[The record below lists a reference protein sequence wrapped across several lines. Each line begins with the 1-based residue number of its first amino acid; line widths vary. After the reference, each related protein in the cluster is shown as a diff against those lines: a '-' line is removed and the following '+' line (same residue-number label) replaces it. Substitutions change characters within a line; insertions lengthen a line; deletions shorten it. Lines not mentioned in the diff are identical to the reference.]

1 MKNLQDFTVRLI
13 AGANIATIVCMLLI
27 GFSDRIN
34 PVSHPLL
41 ANIGL
46 FFPVFLAINVGF
58 LFFWLI
64 VRKRMAV
71 IPVVGLVLGFV
82 PVRTYTP
89 LNMPEEAP
97 KGSLKV
103 MSYNVFNFSTWT
115 SPDEPCPILDY
126 VEAQRPDIL
135 CMQEFCSDG
144 WKKDCILERLG
155 KLYSHHRI
163 TDPKG
168 GDPIAIFSRFPII
181 RTDTI
186 HYESRANNSAA
197 YHLLTPGGDTTIVVV
212 NHFES
217 TGLSKDDRR
226 RFKAMLKGDMKR
238 KEAESESRNI
248 WRKLAEASAIRAP
261 QADSVAAYVERHEGK
276 SIILTGDF
284 NDSPIS
290 YVHHRLAS
298 VLTDCYVASANGP
311 GISYHYNAFYVR
323 IDNIMCSSHW
333 EPYACRVDNGIKAS
347 DHYPII
353 CSLERKKE

>member
-13 AGANIATIVCMLLI
+13 AGGNIATIVCMLLI

-46 FFPVFLAINVGF
+46 FFPVFLSINVGF

-64 VRKRMAV
+64 VRKRMAI

-115 SPDEPCPILDY
+115 SPDEPCPILDF
-126 VEAQRPDIL
+126 VEKQRPDIL

-144 WKKDCILERLG
+144 WKKDRILERLG
-155 KLYSHHRI
+155 KLYPNSRI

-197 YHLLTPGGDTTIVVV
+197 YHLLIPGGDTTIVVV

-226 RFKAMLKGDMKR
+226 RFKAMLKGDIER

>member
-1 MKNLQDFTVRLI
+1 MTALHVRKSRNSLITASANENLQDFTVRLI

-46 FFPVFLAINVGF
+46 FFPVFLALNVGF

-71 IPVVGLVLGFV
+71 IPVAGLILAFV

-135 CMQEFCSDG
+135 CFQEFSSGG
-144 WKKDCILERLG
+144 WKKERVMERLG
-155 KLYSHHRI
+155 KLYSYHRI

-197 YHLLTPGGDTTIVVV
+197 YHLLTPAATPPSSWSITSSLPDCPRTTV
-212 NHFES
+212 
-217 TGLSKDDRR
+217 
-226 RFKAMLKGDMKR
+226 
-238 KEAESESRNI
+238 
-248 WRKLAEASAIRAP
+248 
-261 QADSVAAYVERHEGK
+261 
-276 SIILTGDF
+276 
-284 NDSPIS
+284 
-290 YVHHRLAS
+290 
-298 VLTDCYVASANGP
+298 VAS
-311 GISYHYNAFYVR
+311 R
-323 IDNIMCSSHW
+323 LC
-333 EPYACRVDNGIKAS
+333 
-347 DHYPII
+347 
-353 CSLERKKE
+353 

>member
-1 MKNLQDFTVRLI
+1 MSSTSRHGRHPTNRALYSTTWRHSALTSSACRSSALTDGRKTVSWN
-13 AGANIATIVCMLLI
+13 A
-27 GFSDRIN
+27 
-34 PVSHPLL
+34 L
-41 ANIGL
+41 AN
-46 FFPVFLAINVGF
+46 
-58 LFFWLI
+58 
-64 VRKRMAV
+64 
-71 IPVVGLVLGFV
+71 
-82 PVRTYTP
+82 
-89 LNMPEEAP
+89 
-97 KGSLKV
+97 S
-103 MSYNVFNFSTWT
+103 
-115 SPDEPCPILDY
+115 ILTI
-126 VEAQRPDIL
+126 ALRP
-135 CMQEFCSDG
+135 S
-144 WKKDCILERLG
+144 
-155 KLYSHHRI
+155 
-163 TDPKG
+163 G

-226 RFKAMLKGDMKR
+226 RFKAMLKGDIKR

-261 QADSVAAYVERHEGK
+261 QADSVAAYVERHEGR

-290 YVHHRLAS
+290 YVRHRLAS

-333 EPYACRVDNGIKAS
+333 KPYACRVDNGIKAS

>member
-1 MKNLQDFTVRLI
+1 
-13 AGANIATIVCMLLI
+13 
-27 GFSDRIN
+27 
-34 PVSHPLL
+34 
-41 ANIGL
+41 
-46 FFPVFLAINVGF
+46 
-58 LFFWLI
+58 
-64 VRKRMAV
+64 
-71 IPVVGLVLGFV
+71 
-82 PVRTYTP
+82 
-89 LNMPEEAP
+89 MPDEAP

-144 WKKDCILERLG
+144 WKKDRILERLG
-155 KLYSHHRI
+155 KLYPNSRI

-197 YHLLTPGGDTTIVVV
+197 YHLLTPSGDTTIVVV

-226 RFKAMLKGDMKR
+226 RFKAMLKGDIKR

-290 YVHHRLAS
+290 YVRHRLAS

-333 EPYACRVDNGIKAS
+333 KPYACRVDNTVKAS

>member
-1 MKNLQDFTVRLI
+1 M
-13 AGANIATIVCMLLI
+13 
-27 GFSDRIN
+27 
-34 PVSHPLL
+34 
-41 ANIGL
+41 
-46 FFPVFLAINVGF
+46 
-58 LFFWLI
+58 
-64 VRKRMAV
+64 
-71 IPVVGLVLGFV
+71 
-82 PVRTYTP
+82 
-89 LNMPEEAP
+89 
-97 KGSLKV
+97 
-103 MSYNVFNFSTWT
+103 
-115 SPDEPCPILDY
+115 
-126 VEAQRPDIL
+126 
-135 CMQEFCSDG
+135 
-144 WKKDCILERLG
+144 
-155 KLYSHHRI
+155 
-163 TDPKG
+163 
-168 GDPIAIFSRFPII
+168 
-181 RTDTI
+181 
-186 HYESRANNSAA
+186 
-197 YHLLTPGGDTTIVVV
+197 LTPGGDTTIVVV

-226 RFKAMLKGDMKR
+226 RFKAMLKGDIER

-290 YVHHRLAS
+290 YVRHRLAS

-347 DHYPII
+347 DHYPIV